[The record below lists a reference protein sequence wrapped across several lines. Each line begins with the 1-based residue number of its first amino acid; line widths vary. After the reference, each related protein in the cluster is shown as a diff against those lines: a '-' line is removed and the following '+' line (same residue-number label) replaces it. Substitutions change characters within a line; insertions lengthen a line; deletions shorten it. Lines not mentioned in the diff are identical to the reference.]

1 MRTIGSQLLVA
12 AFATLGLSMPAL
24 AHEKGEARHRHETV
38 VLSDVP
44 LAAQDAIKKET
55 AGETVKKVYK
65 EAENG
70 KTVYEAKYTK
80 KGKHE
85 EVRVTEDGTV
95 LGHQM
100 HKKHHRILAR
110 RHDSLEG
117 GGECAC
123 ATARPRCGW
132 R

>member
-1 MRTIGSQLLVA
+1 M
-12 AFATLGLSMPAL
+12 
-24 AHEKGEARHRHETV
+24 
-38 VLSDVP
+38 
-44 LAAQDAIKKET
+44 QDAIKKET

-100 HKKHHRILAR
+100 HKKHHRIQRDGTTASKAAER
-110 RHDSLEG
+110 RL
-117 GGECAC
+117 
-123 ATARPRCGW
+123 ATAKLRCAS